1 MVLQKTEFM
10 HNLHGRKIVL
20 QGWSIYKSLSS
31 CFFEVLS
38 TIGYLRGCAFIP
50 FGYSQK
56 IYEQRWRTCIQQS
69 RSIAVSVLERR
80 REETGWESPRIW
92 RVFTQV
98 YAIRVRQQCATP
110 MYVIFESQTQ
120 TMKWCSWQHAFMK
133 FNLITESVRGA
144 KSRNQGQWIY
154 IHTTQRWAIAG
165 INKTK

>member
-1 MVLQKTEFM
+1 MFILLSDYFQCCAFSVCRDSARGIHTRCAAENRIYAQSAWEKDCFTRMIDLQ
-10 HNLHGRKIVL
+10 IP
-20 QGWSIYKSLSS
+20 LSS

-98 YAIRVRQQCATP
+98 YAIRVRQQCAMLMT
-110 MYVIFESQTQ
+110 
-120 TMKWCSWQHAFMK
+120 CSTHELRHVLF
-133 FNLITESVRGA
+133 L
-144 KSRNQGQWIY
+144 
-154 IHTTQRWAIAG
+154 TTHFYEI
-165 INKTK
+165 

>member
-1 MVLQKTEFM
+1 MAGRLFM
-10 HNLHGRKIVL
+10 FIFLSDYFLCCAFSVCRDSARGIHTRWCCRKQNLCTIYMGERIVL

-98 YAIRVRQQCATP
+98 YAIRVRQQCAMLMT
-110 MYVIFESQTQ
+110 
-120 TMKWCSWQHAFMK
+120 CSTHELRHVLF
-133 FNLITESVRGA
+133 L
-144 KSRNQGQWIY
+144 
-154 IHTTQRWAIAG
+154 TTHFYEI
-165 INKTK
+165 